1 MYVKQTAGLW
11 AASVFLTHL
20 NVQLLGPFCSA
31 SNRYR
36 AARVTMP
43 SSESPVHH
51 PLPVSGIVLFFPQLP
66 SACLAAL
73 MCGGLLP

>member
-1 MYVKQTAGLW
+1 MEFK
-11 AASVFLTHL
+11 AANVFRCHL
-20 NVQLLGPFCSA
+20 NVQFLDPFCSA

-36 AARVTMP
+36 AARVTIP

-51 PLPVSGIVLFFPQLP
+51 PLPVSCIVLVFPQLS

-73 MCGGLLP
+73 LCGGLLP